1 MSEVRYRMN
10 NIGFIFPGQGSQ
22 KLGMLAELAAN
33 FSVVEETF
41 AQAST
46 ILDQDLWQVSQTD
59 HNEQLNQTDITQ
71 PVLLAASVA
80 LWRVWQDQQGSQPS
94 ILAGHSLGEYSALVC
109 SGVLAFSDAIQ
120 LVHQRGLYMQ
130 TAVSAGTGKMA
141 AIVGL
146 DDDKIAGLCEQAT
159 QGQVVSA
166 ANFNSPGQ
174 TVIAG
179 DVDAVERAMVLC
191 KEAGAK
197 RALPLNVSVPSHCS
211 LMKPAAEQLQAEL
224 ERVQFNSPQ
233 IPIVQNVNAQISED
247 PNLIKENLI
256 KQLYMPVLWVDSV
269 KYMRANGVEKLLECG
284 PGKVL
289 SGLIRRIEPQISC
302 FASDNP
308 ASLENA
314 IAELSS

>member
-1 MSEVRYRMN
+1 M
-10 NIGFIFPGQGSQ
+10 
-22 KLGMLAELAAN
+22 
-33 FSVVEETF
+33 
-41 AQAST
+41 QA
-46 ILDQDLWQVSQTD
+46 
-59 HNEQLNQTDITQ
+59 
-71 PVLLAASVA
+71 
-80 LWRVWQDQQGSQPS
+80 
-94 ILAGHSLGEYSALVC
+94 
-109 SGVLAFSDAIQ
+109 
-120 LVHQRGLYMQ
+120 
-130 TAVSAGTGKMA
+130 AVSAGTGKMA

-146 DDDKIAGLCEQAT
+146 ADDKIAGLCEQAA

-224 ERVQFNSPQ
+224 DRVQFNSPQ

-247 PNLIKENLI
+247 PNLLKENLI

-269 KYMRANGVEKLLECG
+269 KCMRANGVEKLLECG

-289 SGLIRRIEPQISC
+289 SGLIRRIEPEISC

-308 ASLENA
+308 EGLTSA

>member
-1 MSEVRYRMN
+1 MN
-10 NIGFIFPGQGSQ
+10 NVGFIFPGQGSQ
-22 KLGMLAELAAN
+22 RLGMLAELAAN

-59 HNEQLNQTDITQ
+59 QNEQLNQTDITQ
-71 PVLLAASVA
+71 PVLLATSVA

-179 DVDAVERAMVLC
+179 DVDAVERAIVLC

-197 RALPLNVSVPSHCS
+197 RALALNVSVPSHCS
-211 LMKPAAEQLQAEL
+211 LMKPAAEQLKSEL
-224 ERVQFNSPQ
+224 DRVQFNSPQ
-233 IPIVQNVNAQISED
+233 IPVVQNVNAQTSED

-256 KQLYMPVLWVDSV
+256 KQLYVPVLWIDSV

-284 PGKVL
+284 PGNVL
-289 SGLIRRIEPQISC
+289 SGLIRRIDPQVSC

-314 IAELSS
+314 IAELLS

>member
-1 MSEVRYRMN
+1 MN

-179 DVDAVERAMVLC
+179 DVDAVERAIVLC

-197 RALPLNVSVPSHCS
+197 RALALNVSVPSHCS
-211 LMKPAAEQLQAEL
+211 LMKPAAEQLKVEL
-224 ERVQFNSPQ
+224 DRVQFNSPQ
-233 IPIVQNVNAQISED
+233 IPVVQNVNAQTSED

-256 KQLYMPVLWVDSV
+256 KQLYVPVLWIDSV

-284 PGKVL
+284 PGNVL
-289 SGLIRRIEPQISC
+289 SGLIRRIDPQVSC

-314 IAELSS
+314 IAELLS

>member
-1 MSEVRYRMN
+1 MN

-179 DVDAVERAMVLC
+179 DVDAVERAIVLC

-197 RALPLNVSVPSHCS
+197 RALALNVSVPSHCS
-211 LMKPAAEQLQAEL
+211 LMKPAAEQLKVEL
-224 ERVQFNSPQ
+224 DRVQFNSPQ
-233 IPIVQNVNAQISED
+233 IPVVQNVNAQTSED

-256 KQLYMPVLWVDSV
+256 KQLYMPVLWIDSV

-284 PGKVL
+284 PGNVL
-289 SGLIRRIEPQISC
+289 SGLIRRIDPQVSC

-314 IAELSS
+314 IAELLS

>member
-1 MSEVRYRMN
+1 MN

-289 SGLIRRIEPQISC
+289 SGLIRRIEPQVSC

-314 IAELSS
+314 IAELS

>member
-1 MSEVRYRMN
+1 MN

-59 HNEQLNQTDITQ
+59 QNEQLNQTDITQ

-179 DVDAVERAMVLC
+179 DVDAVERAIVLC

-197 RALPLNVSVPSHCS
+197 RALALNVSVPSHCS
-211 LMKPAAEQLQAEL
+211 LMKPAAEQLKSEL
-224 ERVQFNSPQ
+224 DRVQFNSPQ
-233 IPIVQNVNAQISED
+233 IPVVQNVNAQTSED

-256 KQLYMPVLWVDSV
+256 KQLYVPVLWIDSV
-269 KYMRANGVEKLLECG
+269 KYMRANGIEKLLECG
-284 PGKVL
+284 PGNVL
-289 SGLIRRIEPQISC
+289 SGLIRRIEPQVSC

-314 IAELSS
+314 IAELLS

>member
-1 MSEVRYRMN
+1 MS
-10 NIGFIFPGQGSQ
+10 NIGFVFPGQGSQ
-22 KLGMLAELAAN
+22 KLGMLADLATS
-33 FSVVEETF
+33 FRVVTDTF
-41 AQAST
+41 AEASAV
-46 ILDQDLWQVSQTD
+46 LDRDLWEVSQID
-59 HNEQLNQTDITQ
+59 QEEQLNQTDITQ

-80 LWRVWQDQQGSQPS
+80 IWRVWQEEQGPQPS

-109 SGVLAFSDAIQ
+109 SGVLTFADAIQ
-120 LVHQRGLYMQ
+120 LVHQRGHYMQ
-130 TAVSAGTGKMA
+130 AAVSAGTGKMA

-146 DDDKIAGLCEQAT
+146 DDSKIAGLCEQAA

-197 RALPLNVSVPSHCS
+197 RALPLNVSVPSHCA
-211 LMKPAAEQLQAEL
+211 LMKPAAEQLQTEL
-224 ERVQFNSPQ
+224 ERVQFNDPQ
-233 IPIVQNVNAQISED
+233 IPVVQNVNAQICED

-256 KQLYMPVLWVDSV
+256 KQLYAPVLWVDSV
-269 KYMRANGVEKLLECG
+269 RCMRASGVEKLLECG

-289 SGLIRRIEPQISC
+289 SGLIRRIEPDISC
-302 FASDNP
+302 FASEDP
-308 ASLENA
+308 EVLTGT

>member
-1 MSEVRYRMN
+1 MN

-41 AQAST
+41 AQASV

-59 HNEQLNQTDITQ
+59 QNEQLNQTDITQ

-130 TAVSAGTGKMA
+130 TAISAGTGKMA

-146 DDDKIAGLCEQAT
+146 GDDKIAGLCEQAT

-179 DVDAVERAMVLC
+179 DVDAVERAIVLC

-197 RALPLNVSVPSHCS
+197 RALALNVSVPSHCS

-224 ERVQFNSPQ
+224 DRVQFNSPQ

-269 KYMRANGVEKLLECG
+269 KYMRANGIEKLLECG
-284 PGKVL
+284 PGNVL
-289 SGLIRRIEPQISC
+289 SGLIRRIDPQVSC

-314 IAELSS
+314 IAELLS

>member
-1 MSEVRYRMN
+1 MN

-59 HNEQLNQTDITQ
+59 QNEQLNQTDITQ

-211 LMKPAAEQLQAEL
+211 LMKPAAEQLKAEL
-224 ERVQFNSPQ
+224 DRVQFNSPQ
-233 IPIVQNVNAQISED
+233 IPVVQNVNAQTSED

-256 KQLYMPVLWVDSV
+256 KQLYMPVLWIDSV

-284 PGKVL
+284 PGNVL
-289 SGLIRRIEPQISC
+289 SGLIRRIEPQVSC

-314 IAELSS
+314 IAKLLS

>member
-1 MSEVRYRMN
+1 MN

-59 HNEQLNQTDITQ
+59 QNEQLNQTDITQ

-146 DDDKIAGLCEQAT
+146 DADKIAGLCEQAT

-179 DVDAVERAMVLC
+179 DVDAVERAIVLC

-197 RALPLNVSVPSHCS
+197 RALALNVSVPSHCS
-211 LMKPAAEQLQAEL
+211 LMKPAAEQLKVEL
-224 ERVQFNSPQ
+224 DRVQFNSPQ
-233 IPIVQNVNAQISED
+233 IPVVQNVNAQTSED

-256 KQLYMPVLWVDSV
+256 KQLYVPVLWIDSV

-284 PGKVL
+284 PGNVL
-289 SGLIRRIEPQISC
+289 SGLIRRIDPQVSC

-314 IAELSS
+314 IAELLS

>member
-1 MSEVRYRMN
+1 MN

-22 KLGMLAELAAN
+22 KLGMLAEMAAN
-33 FSVVEETF
+33 FSIVEETF

-46 ILDQDLWQVSQTD
+46 ILDQDLWQVSQLD
-59 HNEQLNQTDITQ
+59 QNEQLNQTDITQ

-80 LWRVWQDQQGSQPS
+80 IWRVWQGQQGAKPS

-120 LVHQRGLYMQ
+120 LVHQRGLFMQ
-130 TAVSAGTGKMA
+130 AAVSAGTGKMA

-146 DDDKIAGLCEQAT
+146 DDEKIAGLCEQAT
-159 QGQVVSA
+159 QDQIVSA

-191 KEAGAK
+191 REAGAK
-197 RALPLNVSVPSHCS
+197 RVLPLSVSVPSHCS

-224 ERVQFNSPQ
+224 DRVQFNSPQ
-233 IPIVQNVNAQISED
+233 ISIVQNVNAQISED
-247 PNLIKENLI
+247 PNIIKKNLI

-269 KYMRANGVEKLLECG
+269 KFMRANGVEKLLECG

-289 SGLIRRIEPQISC
+289 SSLIRRIEPQLSC
-302 FASDNP
+302 FAGDNP

>member
-1 MSEVRYRMN
+1 MN

-59 HNEQLNQTDITQ
+59 QNEQLNQTDITQ

-179 DVDAVERAMVLC
+179 DVDAVERAIVLC

-197 RALPLNVSVPSHCS
+197 RALALNVSVPSHCS
-211 LMKPAAEQLQAEL
+211 LMKPAAEQLKVEL
-224 ERVQFNSPQ
+224 DRVQFNSPQ
-233 IPIVQNVNAQISED
+233 IPVVQNVNAQTSED

-256 KQLYMPVLWVDSV
+256 KQLYVPVLWIDSV

-284 PGKVL
+284 PGNVL
-289 SGLIRRIEPQISC
+289 SGLIRRIDPQVSC

-314 IAELSS
+314 IAELLS

>member
-1 MSEVRYRMN
+1 MN

-59 HNEQLNQTDITQ
+59 QNEQLNQTDITQ

-179 DVDAVERAMVLC
+179 DVDAVERAIVLC

-197 RALPLNVSVPSHCS
+197 RALALNVSVPSHCS
-211 LMKPAAEQLQAEL
+211 LMKPAAEQLKVEL
-224 ERVQFNSPQ
+224 DRVQFNSPQ
-233 IPIVQNVNAQISED
+233 IPVVQNVNAQTSED

-256 KQLYMPVLWVDSV
+256 KQLYVPVLWIDSV

-284 PGKVL
+284 PGNVL
-289 SGLIRRIEPQISC
+289 SGLIRRIEPQVSC

-314 IAELSS
+314 IAELLS

>member
-1 MSEVRYRMN
+1 MN

-59 HNEQLNQTDITQ
+59 QNEQLNQTDITQ

-146 DDDKIAGLCEQAT
+146 DADKIAGLCEQAT

-179 DVDAVERAMVLC
+179 DVDAVERAIVLC

-197 RALPLNVSVPSHCS
+197 RALALNVSVPSHCS
-211 LMKPAAEQLQAEL
+211 LMKPAAEQLKVEL
-224 ERVQFNSPQ
+224 DRVQFNSPQ
-233 IPIVQNVNAQISED
+233 IPVVQNVNAQTSED

-256 KQLYMPVLWVDSV
+256 KQLYVPVLWIDSV
-269 KYMRANGVEKLLECG
+269 KYMRANGIEKLLECG
-284 PGKVL
+284 PGNVL
-289 SGLIRRIEPQISC
+289 SGLIRRIDPQVSC

-314 IAELSS
+314 IAELLS